1 MSSLARGETPA
12 REVEKLDELTR
23 EQERLMLGLR
33 LDTGLPLA
41 EAERSVD
48 PAALGRVERL
58 GLATLRADRDGQR
71 TLVLTPRG
79 RRLGGAVTVELLA

>member
-1 MSSLARGETPA
+1 
-12 REVEKLDELTR
+12 
-23 EQERLMLGLR
+23 MLGLR

-41 EAERSVD
+41 TAKRAID
-48 PAALGRVERL
+48 TAALRRLERL
-58 GLATLRADRDGQR
+58 GLATLRAQRDGHR

>member
-1 MSSLARGETPA
+1 
-12 REVEKLDELTR
+12 
-23 EQERLMLGLR
+23 MLGLR

-48 PAALGRVERL
+48 ATALGRVEQL
-58 GLATLRADRDGQR
+58 GLATFRSETDGQT

-79 RRLGGAVTVELLA
+79 RRLGGAVTVELLT

>member
-1 MSSLARGETPA
+1 
-12 REVEKLDELTR
+12 
-23 EQERLMLGLR
+23 MLGLR

-58 GLATLRADRDGQR
+58 GLRNPPCR
-71 TLVLTPRG
+71 RG
-79 RRLGGAVTVELLA
+79 RTVAPGPDSAVERSATPLP

>member
-1 MSSLARGETPA
+1 
-12 REVEKLDELTR
+12 
-23 EQERLMLGLR
+23 MLGLR

-48 PAALGRVERL
+48 AAALGRVERL
-58 GLATLRADRDGQR
+58 GLATLRADGNGQR

>member
-1 MSSLARGETPA
+1 MSLAHLTLPT

-41 EAERSVD
+41 DAERSVD
-48 PAALGRVERL
+48 PAALGRIERL
-58 GLATLRADRDGQR
+58 GLATLRADGDGRR